1 MKEKRERRERE
12 KVDESK
18 MDLIRVCLKLSKSH
32 HHFSGFHFSI
42 SSQLKSEVRR
52 NLFSFFTFEIEK
64 SIERRMIKRGR
75 VSGERKERKSN
86 DEMVVSSKLNRC
98 LISIDQADKIAVQ
111 NMKRTKKS
119 KKQRE
124 KK

>member
-1 MKEKRERRERE
+1 MKESRKRIERERREK

-52 NLFSFFTFEIEK
+52 NLFFSFFTSETEE
-64 SIERRMIKRGR
+64 SIERRMIKR
-75 VSGERKERKSN
+75 ERES
-86 DEMVVSSKLNRC
+86 E
-98 LISIDQADKIAVQ
+98 
-111 NMKRTKKS
+111 
-119 KKQRE
+119 
-124 KK
+124 